1 MMKNFMLIQ
10 ACSLDRA
17 LQGQAPVRDNDFVG
31 SPLSDTSLFL
41 MSLRTLRHL
50 LDTFF
55 ICFRGV
61 KSEVVNG

>member
-10 ACSLDRA
+10 ACSLGRG
-17 LQGQAPVRDNDFVG
+17 LQGLAPVCDNDFVG
-31 SPLSDTSLFL
+31 SPLSDMSLFL

-50 LDTFF
+50 LDSLFVS
-55 ICFRGV
+55 FRGV